1 MNKLFSKFIL
11 VVFTINTSLYILNKN
26 SIIAFDFYINFYNP
40 IIPQEWEMFAPSPNE
55 NLKLIFEFNNFKG
68 DNNELYIY
76 DVLQPLYI
84 KQIDEG
90 QSYSRLSYYLYNSCS
105 ILLSYVSNIAVTN
118 NKENMSIVRK
128 KVDSTY
134 TSRSIVKYAK
144 MSIEKTDPN
153 FKRYDSILFNYH
165 IATIDIPDFYKK
177 LNDSNAHYIYKSTT
191 YRIK

>member
-1 MNKLFSKFIL
+1 
-11 VVFTINTSLYILNKN
+11 
-26 SIIAFDFYINFYNP
+26 
-40 IIPQEWEMFAPSPNE
+40 MFAPSPNE

-118 NKENMSIVRK
+118 NK
-128 KVDSTY
+128 
-134 TSRSIVKYAK
+134 
-144 MSIEKTDPN
+144 
-153 FKRYDSILFNYH
+153 
-165 IATIDIPDFYKK
+165 
-177 LNDSNAHYIYKSTT
+177 
-191 YRIK
+191 

>member
-1 MNKLFSKFIL
+1 MKKIFHLLL
-11 VVFTINTSLYILNKN
+11 VIVFTINTSLYILHKN
-26 SIIAFDFYINFYNP
+26 SIIDSDFYFNIYNP

-153 FKRYDSILFNYH
+153 FKKYDSILFNYH

-191 YRIK
+191 YRLK

>member
-1 MNKLFSKFIL
+1 MKKIFHIL
-11 VVFTINTSLYILNKN
+11 LVIVFTINTSLYILHKN
-26 SIIAFDFYINFYNP
+26 SIIDSDFYFNIYNP

-153 FKRYDSILFNYH
+153 FKKYDY
-165 IATIDIPDFYKK
+165 
-177 LNDSNAHYIYKSTT
+177 SNN
-191 YRIK
+191 